1 MMASAFYF
9 ILKIL
14 FILKIF
20 KFLSGFFGHQ
30 EKASLLNGLLACSR
44 ALRAVRAWRAFMFG
58 VLACFTCLRAR
69 MLYDH
74 GMLTCLVCFKKL
86 RAWRALK
93 NGVVGVL
100 QKMACLKLLD
110 CFLDMCDHG
119 APVN

>member
-1 MMASAFYF
+1 MMTSAFYF

-69 MLYDH
+69 MLYDL

-93 NGVVGVL
+93 KWRSWCASKNGV
-100 QKMACLKLLD
+100 LKVARLLSWY
-110 CFLDMCDHG
+110 
-119 APVN
+119 V